1 MRVYISC
8 LIQRTLTQT
17 KSKYCVLKL
26 IDLIWASCCRTI
38 IVKMS
43 SCDAIFFDLI
53 WPDMTWGVMMW
64 KTWFENGHRI
74 QRVRLPMINR
84 FYDVLGCFLPSW
96 TNMMC
101 ILLITTWYP
110 RKYIDF
116 PRSMRKSCNTSKS
129 YKIHFCQL
137 KCTAAC
143 QNAYSD
149 QVFASLSML
158 YLQICT
164 AVAFCICI
172 CTTSLVVFEDVH
184 LRTRMLHSFCE
195 TLHRR
200 L

>member
-1 MRVYISC
+1 
-8 LIQRTLTQT
+8 
-17 KSKYCVLKL
+17 
-26 IDLIWASCCRTI
+26 
-38 IVKMS
+38 MS

-110 RKYIDF
+110 RKYINF
-116 PRSMRKSCNTSKS
+116 PGSMRKSCNTSKS

-172 CTTSLVVFEDVH
+172 CTTSTKVPGCIWRRAPSDSHVAFFLWNFAPQALVHVLLVFSTPEWGRWGVESVQY
-184 LRTRMLHSFCE
+184 RA
-195 TLHRR
+195 
-200 L
+200 

>member
-1 MRVYISC
+1 MQFS
-8 LIQRTLTQT
+8 
-17 KSKYCVLKL
+17 
-26 IDLIWASCCRTI
+26 LIWSG
-38 IVKMS
+38 
-43 SCDAIFFDLI
+43 LI
-53 WPDMTWGVMMW
+53 WHEVSWCEKRDL
-64 KTWFENGHRI
+64 KTDIGYNASDYQQPLLLCSW
-74 QRVRLPMINR
+74 V
-84 FYDVLGCFLPSW
+84 FLPSW
-96 TNMMC
+96 TNMIC

-116 PRSMRKSCNTSKS
+116 PGSMRKSCNTSKS

-172 CTTSLVVFEDVH
+172 CTTSTKVPGCICRRAPSDSHVAFFLWNFAPQALVHVFLVF
-184 LRTRMLHSFCE
+184 S
-195 TLHRR
+195 TLEWSRWGV
-200 L
+200 